1 MFGVEKLKWLLMTS
15 LINAM
20 LVCHVLLG
28 NDCMCIQSWPV
39 EVVPRSEWSGWN
51 QLNAPSLPLVE
62 ASIRSREGRDL
73 ADWLVYNRLAQPSI

>member
-1 MFGVEKLKWLLMTS
+1 M
-15 LINAM
+15 
-20 LVCHVLLG
+20 
-28 NDCMCIQSWPV
+28 QSWPV